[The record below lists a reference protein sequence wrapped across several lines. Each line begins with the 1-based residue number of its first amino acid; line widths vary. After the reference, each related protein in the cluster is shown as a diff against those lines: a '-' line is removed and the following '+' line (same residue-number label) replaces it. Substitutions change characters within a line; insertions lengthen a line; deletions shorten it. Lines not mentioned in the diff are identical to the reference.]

1 MKGVIIMKDETR
13 YDAVIIGFGKGG
25 KTIAGALGTAGKKVA
40 LIEKSNEMYGGT
52 CINVGCIPTKS
63 FVHSSGQAKL
73 IDGDWNKKSEVF
85 KKAAERKKE
94 LVTMLRKKNYQ
105 KLDSNPNISVIDG
118 KASFADS
125 NKIKVEGKEGVFY
138 ITADQFFINTGSVP
152 FIPSIKGIE
161 NNPYVYL
168 SESLL
173 ELDTLPKRFVIIGGG
188 YIGVEFASIYADFGS
203 EVTIIQDGDV
213 FLPREDEDIAQAVK
227 ENLEI
232 RGVKVLTKAKT
243 KEIKKADGYAEVEIE
258 IEGETHMLQTEA
270 ILVATGRRPATK
282 ELNLQAAGVE
292 LDARGGI
299 ITDNSRRTTAPHIYA
314 MGDVVG
320 GLQFTYISLDDF
332 RIVKSAVLGDGSYT
346 LEKRGMVPYS
356 VFLDPPFS
364 RVGLT
369 EKEAVKAGYDIKVSK
384 LSAAAIPKAQVL
396 EQTKGILKAIV
407 DVKTNKI
414 LGVHLFCAE
423 SHELINLVKLA
434 MDSEMPYTVLRDMI
448 FTHPTMGEA
457 LNDLFNF

>member
-1 MKGVIIMKDETR
+1 MKGAIIMKDETR

-40 LIEKSNEMYGGT
+40 LVEKSDEMYGGT
-52 CINVGCIPTKS
+52 CINVGCIPTKF

-125 NKIKVEGKEGVFY
+125 NKIKVEGKDGVFY

-152 FIPSIKGIE
+152 FIPPIKGIE

-173 ELDTLPKRFVIIGGG
+173 ELDTLPKHFVIIGGG

-448 FTHPTMGEA
+448 FTHPTMGET

>member
-1 MKGVIIMKDETR
+1 MKGAIIMKDETR

-40 LIEKSNEMYGGT
+40 LVEKSDEMYGGT
-52 CINVGCIPTKS
+52 CINVGCIPTKF

-125 NKIKVEGKEGVFY
+125 NKIKVEGKDGVFY

-320 GLQFTYISLDDF
+320 SLQFTYISLDDF

-364 RVGLT
+364 RVGLS

-384 LSAAAIPKAQVL
+384 LSAAAIPKAQIL

-448 FTHPTMGEA
+448 FTHPTMGET

>member
-1 MKGVIIMKDETR
+1 MKDETR

-203 EVTIIQDGDV
+203 EVIIIQDGDV

-232 RGVKVLTKAKT
+232 KGVKVLTKAKT

-258 IEGETHMLQTEA
+258 VEGETHMLQTEA

-356 VFLDPPFS
+356 FFLDPPFS